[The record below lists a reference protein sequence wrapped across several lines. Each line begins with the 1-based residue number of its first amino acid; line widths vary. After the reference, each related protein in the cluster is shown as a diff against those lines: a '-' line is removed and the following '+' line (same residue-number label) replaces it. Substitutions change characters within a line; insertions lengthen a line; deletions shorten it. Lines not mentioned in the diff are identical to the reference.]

1 MKHANNICLPDE
13 KITTHPRFILS
24 TFREFDISIERI
36 GSGIFTEGELIL
48 CNFELF
54 TH

>member
-1 MKHANNICLPDE
+1 MKHADDICLQNE
-13 KITTHPRFILS
+13 KITTLPRFTLS

-48 CNFELF
+48 CNFGLF